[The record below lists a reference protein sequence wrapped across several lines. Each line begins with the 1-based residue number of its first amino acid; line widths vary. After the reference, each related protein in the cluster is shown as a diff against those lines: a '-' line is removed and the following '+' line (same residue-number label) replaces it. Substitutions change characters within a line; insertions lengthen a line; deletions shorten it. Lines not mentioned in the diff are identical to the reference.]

1 MIADSAATIS
11 AVPLA
16 SDLDQRTGTKRV
28 LMADNS
34 VQDTPSGL
42 SNVYVHGNDVHNG
55 INITVPTAVLRG
67 LKSRI
72 LSLPYV
78 VYELG
83 FKCVL
88 NRDGWEGIYKFDPAT
103 KTTVEVPFFFDRS
116 KRLWLLNYSTGK
128 SNADARKR
136 AIDKTETIQAVWST
150 NNNGRQ
156 AGVPLTNNRSQD
168 QQQLHSVLL
177 FESSELDGNST
188 TVTLTSRRRERIL
201 TRFRRHR
208 KLLHLGPSGCPD
220 GCAVCRQVKQRIRQ
234 VHKPRLGKPR
244 PNPTP
249 NYNNVPG
256 HTVHMDSA
264 YWDVS
269 SLEGCNYTVQAVDSC
284 SAYYGGFHSELRS
297 DVTLGVGKY
306 IESERSNPELNCPDF
321 CRVIV
326 LDDAGEW
333 RKTNPAFMA
342 EMTRLHIHVIVH
354 PKGDKRQSAFAEG
367 AVQKMKLM
375 VQAGLIDLRLPAT
388 WWQRLADYSW
398 HVHNL
403 YPVQRKAATGVTPIE
418 DISSGNVTRAVV
430 ERRIEYAT
438 PPGTLCMVAEPGKHG
453 GAFDASNCK
462 LGLVKR
468 MDDDVAV
475 FVNPTGRQHER
486 RSKNFWAYDL
496 RPGLSPWTH
505 LRMSHDTDL
514 TPPSCLPAD
523 VENIRR
529 TMHVIE
535 LRGLLHSDD
544 ANDSSD
550 LRGFTGPGDVEAPSH
565 VHVDSLGNVY
575 VTNDE
580 NRLQPT
586 GGLMLHIPANQIT
599 DADERRQR
607 ELLLHYLEHQP
618 EWLVGAL
625 AHQHFDEWG
634 GVARGVITGFD
645 TDFHKA
651 WSVVYEADGVVARYS
666 KSCMIDYVIDRK
678 DGLSNKDGGLSLM
691 MAYRNGAV
699 SNWGDDDDS
708 SDDDDGNQNT
718 STHPQ
723 DEHIPA
729 GTQCITT
736 DEDET
741 FDDVCNRAHVH
752 SDKRRDYYI
761 WLRQFKIGNGHF
773 RGEDGAIWFAT
784 PFKASKQRTKFKQG
798 TKFPIPMHLI
808 AREHRQPSDNN
819 LAARIELLAEE
830 SMLEAMLQTHETIK
844 VTINI
849 DEVIDEK
856 GVPIPPANMTE
867 LEKRKYKADWEAA
880 WQKEWQGIMEREILK
895 LNLSKSELINMG
907 ILLPAAGGKRL
918 VNMQMLFESKML
930 DGAFNKFKCRLVAQG
945 HPGAV
950 RKHIDYDSVFAP
962 APHLE
967 SARMFRAF
975 EVLLGWNAVDF
986 DINQAYLIGKAD
998 PDQQY
1003 PVRLPAGPIREQ
1015 HKQADGTETYALI
1028 KGNLYGLPTAA
1039 RTYTKERHRL
1049 ILSELP
1055 KRTGWTA
1062 SKLLREPC
1070 CYHLNTGHKSGNI
1083 FSNIHTDDADN
1094 LVQRKEDVK
1103 PFLAEMNTLF
1113 GNNGKDG
1120 IRVGDGKDL
1129 LGIHR
1134 ERWMKNGIRYIRLTQ
1149 SGHIDKTFDLHC
1161 KARRDHQQ
1169 RPPTFPFPVGDG
1181 HPVLDNM
1188 NKAVGVTPE
1197 EAKEVL
1203 EGGFRQI
1210 LGCELWTSRCT
1221 MPDTSYAASV
1231 LSKCMAAPSRVARAA
1246 AEHLGHFM
1254 HANRE
1259 RGIQFNSHGNLE
1271 PICYFDSGYRQ
1282 KKLYDKPQYGY
1293 IIFWGG
1299 APIIWKSKRHSQI
1312 PQSVSQAEFETITH
1326 AWRDIKWVRE
1336 MIKELGLG
1344 KYVERPTPV
1353 IGDNQNSITWAKEDM
1368 MADGNRH
1375 FEHKYFTIRER
1386 VALGEIAMYW
1396 LSGKL
1401 NPADVT
1407 TKALDKAVTVAHSGV
1422 ISGQAPL
1429 PIPKGCKV
1437 LFGPLESPREISGDY
1452 FHANQQGS

>member
-11 AVPLA
+11 AVPDA
-16 SDLDQRTGTKRV
+16 SDLDTRTGTRRV

-42 SNVYVHGNDVHNG
+42 SHMYVHGNDVLNG

-72 LSLPYV
+72 LSLPHV

-83 FKCVL
+83 FKCKL
-88 NRDGWEGIYKFDPAT
+88 DRDGWEGIYKFNPVT
-103 KTTVEVPFFFDRS
+103 NTTIKVPFFFDRS

-128 SNADARKR
+128 SNAEAKQR
-136 AIDKTETIQAVWST
+136 AVTKTESIQAVWNDTRGIDHDPVVSPGST
-150 NNNGRQ
+150 DL
-156 AGVPLTNNRSQD
+156 LT
-168 QQQLHSVLL
+168 HSVLL
-177 FESSELDGNST
+177 FDTSETDGNST

-201 TRFRRHR
+201 TRLKRHR

-220 GCAVCRQVKQRIRQ
+220 GCAVCREVKQRIRQ
-234 VHKPRLGKPR
+234 VYKPRLGKPR

-249 NYNNVPG
+249 KYNNVPG
-256 HTVHMDSA
+256 HTIHMDSA
-264 YWDVS
+264 YWDVT
-269 SLEGCNYTVQAVDSC
+269 SLEGSNYTVCAVDSC
-284 SAYYGGFHSELRS
+284 TAYYGGFHCELRS
-297 DVTLGVGKY
+297 AVTLAVGKW
-306 IESERSNPELNCPDF
+306 IERIRGNPELNCPDF

-333 RKTNPAFMA
+333 RKSNPAFMA
-342 EMTRLHIHVIVH
+342 DMTRLNIHVIVN

-375 VQAGLIDLRLPAT
+375 VQAGLVDMRLPST
-388 WWQRLADYSW
+388 WWQRLADYAW
-398 HVHNL
+398 HIHNL
-403 YPVQRKAATGVTPIE
+403 YPVQRKVASGETPIE
-418 DISSGNVTRAVV
+418 ELSGGNVTRATV

-453 GAFDASNCK
+453 GAFDASNCR

-505 LRMSHDTDL
+505 LRLSHDADL

-523 VENIRR
+523 VERIRKL
-529 TMHVIE
+529 MHVIE
-535 LRGLLHSDD
+535 LRGMWHTAADVD
-544 ANDSSD
+544 DSSD
-550 LRGFTGPGDVEAPSH
+550 LRGITGPGDVAAPSH
-565 VHVDSLGNVY
+565 VHVDTLGNVY
-575 VTNDE
+575 ITNDDS
-580 NRLQPT
+580 RLQPT
-586 GGLMLHIPANQIT
+586 GGLILNIPAHQIT
-599 DADERRQR
+599 DTDRQRQR
-607 ELLLHYLEHQP
+607 ELLLHYLDHQP
-618 EWLVGAL
+618 DWLVGAI
-625 AHQHFDEWG
+625 AHQHFEEWG

-645 TDFHKA
+645 TDFDKA
-651 WSVVYEADGVVARYS
+651 WSVVFEADGVLARYS
-666 KSCMIDYVIDRK
+666 KSGMINYVIDRK
-678 DGLSNKDGGLSLM
+678 DGVSDPDGGLSLM
-691 MAYRNGAV
+691 MRYRNGAA
-699 SNWGDDDDS
+699 SDWGDDDES
-708 SDDDDGNQNT
+708 SDDDDNNQNT
-718 STHPQ
+718 STTHPQ

-729 GTQCITT
+729 DTPCVIT
-736 DEDET
+736 DENDT
-741 FDDVCNRAHVH
+741 FSDVCSKANVH
-752 SDKRRDYYI
+752 TDKHRDYYL
-761 WLRQFKIGNGHF
+761 WLRQYKIGNGNF
-773 RGEDGAIWFAT
+773 RGQDGAVWFPS
-784 PFKASKQRTKFKQG
+784 PFKASKQSTKFSKG
-798 TKFPIPMHLI
+798 TKFPIPTHLVSQEP
-808 AREHRQPSDNN
+808 RTHNDND
-819 LAARIELLAEE
+819 LAAIIDSLAEQ
-830 SMLEAMLQTHETIK
+830 SMYEAMLKAHETVK
-844 VTINI
+844 VTINV
-849 DEVIDEK
+849 DEIIDEK

-895 LNLSKSELINMG
+895 LKLSKSELINMG
-907 ILLPAAGGKRL
+907 ILLPATGGKRL

-975 EVLLGWNAVDF
+975 EVLLCWNAVDF

-998 PDQQY
+998 SDQQY

-1015 HKQADGTETYALI
+1015 HRQADGTETYALI
-1028 KGNLYGLPTAA
+1028 TGNLYGLPTAC

-1049 ILSELP
+1049 ILERLP
-1055 KRTGWTA
+1055 QRTGWTA

-1070 CYHLNTGHKSGNI
+1070 CYHLNTGHKHGNI

-1103 PFLAEMNTLF
+1103 PFLDEMNKLF
-1113 GNNGKDG
+1113 GHNGKDG

-1134 ERWMKNGIRYIRLTQ
+1134 ERWTKDGVRYIRMTQ

-1161 KARRDHQQ
+1161 QNRRDHQQ

-1188 NKAVGVTPE
+1188 NKAVGVTPD
-1197 EAKEVL
+1197 EAKQVL
-1203 EGGFRQI
+1203 DEGFRQI

-1231 LSKCMAAPSRVARAA
+1231 LSKCMAAPSRIARAA

-1271 PICYFDSGYRQ
+1271 PVCYFDSGYRQ

-1299 APIIWKSKRHSQI
+1299 GPIIWKSKRHSQI

-1336 MIKELGLG
+1336 LIKELGLG
-1344 KYVERPTPV
+1344 KWVERPTPM
-1353 IGDNQNSITWAKEDM
+1353 IGDNQNSITWSKEDM

-1375 FEHKYFTIRER
+1375 FEHKYFTVRER
-1386 VALGEIAMYW
+1386 VALGEIALYW

-1422 ISGQAPL
+1422 ISGQAPI

-1437 LFGPLESPREISGDY
+1437 WHGPIDKPREIVGI
-1452 FHANQQGS
+1452 